1 MSLQS
6 FENSLVF
13 NTLFFTKFTILIAI
27 FNADCRSEGRVRL
40 VRAWQCIMQWTD
52 VAPEASSFTLFAKF
66 DRAPIIA
73 GAPSVQTKHRFSYF
87 KPHFLKY
94 SSTFCSISAARVV
107 LCRGEQ
113 KKMASSMLVTKAH
126 HTKTIR
132 CETFETSVDL
142 SN

>member
-27 FNADCRSEGRVRL
+27 FNADCRS
-40 VRAWQCIMQWTD
+40 RAWQCIMQWTD

-107 LCRGEQ
+107 VCRGEQ
-113 KKMASSMLVTKAH
+113 KTMASSMLVTKAH

-132 CETFETSVDL
+132 CETFETPVDL